1 MPPSARRGPRA
12 CGRTPGRCARGT
24 GGVRGVR
31 AALGGAPAARP
42 RPRATVHL
50 LDILTTSQLPSV
62 CSICRRMHT
71 WAWHATMRLGGWA
84 SRWRMH
90 EHLSYVSAS
99 YRYVLPIAMCI
110 LSAYNRYGKKVLAT
124 VEQRHPSNAP
134 AANRKLIISASV
146 GIASMKKQQICN

>member
-1 MPPSARRGPRA
+1 MPAGEPREDAHAARAGLEALPLGGRGPR
-12 CGRTPGRCARGT
+12 RTATRHRAPSRHIDNLAAA
-24 GGVRGVR
+24 VR
-31 AALGGAPAARP
+31 
-42 RPRATVHL
+42 L
-50 LDILTTSQLPSV
+50 LDLP
-62 CSICRRMHT
+62 
-71 WAWHATMRLGGWA
+71 AHAYMGMACDDATGGWA

-134 AANRKLIISASV
+134 AANRKPIISASV